1 MPLDMNE
8 LFAANFSISTIAA
21 DKARKLK
28 RDLGFDHNYE
38 ILVWLW
44 DFHLDRK
51 DIPIT
56 WEQEVLAVSGGIFY
70 LVKMTT
76 RCGLEY
82 C

>member
-38 ILVWLW
+38 IARLAMGLSLGQERYPDNVGTGSSGSIRGNILFGKDDYPLW
-44 DFHLDRK
+44 
-51 DIPIT
+51 
-56 WEQEVLAVSGGIFY
+56 V
-70 LVKMTT
+70 
-76 RCGLEY
+76 
-82 C
+82 